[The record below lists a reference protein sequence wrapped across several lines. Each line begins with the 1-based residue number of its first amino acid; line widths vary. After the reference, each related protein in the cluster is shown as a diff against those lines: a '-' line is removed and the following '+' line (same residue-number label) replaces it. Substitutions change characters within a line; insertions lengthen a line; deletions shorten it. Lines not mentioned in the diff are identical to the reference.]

1 MNEDVFYKFPTALM
15 RAQGFVNKETGELVK
30 LTPLAK
36 QVYVYMLSRNRFF
49 TSDLKSE
56 HYETQQTIADACGCE
71 YKVAGKILRSF
82 VDNGIVRADK
92 LRPNGVG
99 QWRWF
104 YREVTEMNLWFSEK
118 PVDNKNEKVQNTQT
132 VCEYTDEFLAG
143 INWE

>member
-15 RAQGFVNKETGELVK
+15 MAQGFVNKETGELVK

-49 TSDLKSE
+49 TSELKSE

-132 VCEYTDEFLAG
+132 DCEYTDEFLAG